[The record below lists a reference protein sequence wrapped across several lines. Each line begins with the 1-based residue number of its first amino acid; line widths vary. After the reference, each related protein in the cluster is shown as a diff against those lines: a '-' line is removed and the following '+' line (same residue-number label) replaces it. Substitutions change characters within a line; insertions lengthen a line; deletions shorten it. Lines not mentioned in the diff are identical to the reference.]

1 MYRRRRRDPIPEIL
15 EQRPD
20 SQPSDAR
27 VGNEGH
33 HRRYPNRERQP
44 SSRLRDY
51 LALSSEV
58 EPNREPQTYSE
69 VMQSKG
75 WQEAIAS
82 EVKSIKENETWE
94 VVDLPAGKR
103 TISAK
108 WIFREKNDTSG
119 EVIKLKARLVAKG
132 YEQVHGEDFYETF
145 APVVRWS
152 TIRTILAVAARKR
165 WTLKQLDVITTFLN
179 GILEEEIYIM
189 EIPEGF
195 MEPGMQGKVVRLK
208 RALYGLKQAP
218 RAWNAKIDTFLVE
231 KLSLVK
237 SIADPN
243 LYYSI
248 INGKYTVLLLY
259 VDDLILAGDNY
270 QEMDKVEECLAT

>member
-1 MYRRRRRDPIPEIL
+1 M
-15 EQRPD
+15 
-20 SQPSDAR
+20 
-27 VGNEGH
+27 
-33 HRRYPNRERQP
+33 
-44 SSRLRDY
+44 
-51 LALSSEV
+51 

-69 VMQSKG
+69 AIQSKG
-75 WQEAIAS
+75 WLEAIAS
-82 EVKSIKENETWE
+82 EIKSIKKNETWE

-108 WIFREKNDTSG
+108 WIFREKRDTSG
-119 EVIKLKARLVAKG
+119 EVIKLKAKLVAKG
-132 YEQVHGEDFYETF
+132 YEQVPSEDFYETF

-179 GILEEEIYIM
+179 GILEEEIYM

-195 MEPGMQGKVVRLK
+195 TEPGMEGKVVRLK

-218 RAWNAKIDTFLVE
+218 RAWNARIDTFLVE

-248 INGKYTVLLLY
+248 IDGKYIVFLLY
-259 VDDLILAGDNY
+259 VDDLILAGDNH
-270 QEMDKVEECLAT
+270 QEMDKVEKCLATEFEMTKMGKPSIFLGAELVYDQDGIWIHQRRYKGISSKDTEWRIAIHLESR

>member
-1 MYRRRRRDPIPEIL
+1 M
-15 EQRPD
+15 
-20 SQPSDAR
+20 
-27 VGNEGH
+27 
-33 HRRYPNRERQP
+33 
-44 SSRLRDY
+44 
-51 LALSSEV
+51 
-58 EPNREPQTYSE
+58 
-69 VMQSKG
+69 
-75 WQEAIAS
+75 
-82 EVKSIKENETWE
+82 
-94 VVDLPAGKR
+94 VDLPAGKR

-152 TIRTILAVAARKR
+152 TIRTILAVTARKR